1 MVERLCDFRENNLIS
16 PLGRG
21 ELEFVFGT
29 ENLKTILEKI
39 NNNKYGSY
47 LIGGAVGTGKS
58 SLINIVLGQAEKKIL
73 QVNIKFYSEI
83 DSNDN
88 FLRVVMEELIA
99 SIDKDT
105 SIVKGEELNR
115 KIAACKRWLYYDE
128 DEQNIEEQED
138 AQGEEAKAEVATGI
152 ESNISAGVKFSLSSF
167 FADLKARMTKE
178 KTKVEKSENRCKKII
193 TRSKREENRIEQII
207 SLINELNDVK
217 VVLVYDELDK
227 MNIDILET
235 WFAKYKNLFLEKN
248 FFNFFLVSNQMYA
261 RYSNSDFWMNPLYT
275 CFSGVYYMKLLGFE
289 DTLKY
294 CCMIFSNTLYG
305 RGLAIYYN
313 TLGNYRLINV
323 RTEDTYNYF
332 VAFKGYILKEII
344 KTIDELGYE
353 SHFHDILVG
362 RVKRV
367 IEAVTI
373 MKDTDIEAL
382 DQNWSDTYDVWPRCS
397 DIKNM
402 VIEEIRALDDKLLD
416 ETDGK
421 VRFNRYHFMEKSYD
435 IFETIQSR
443 GRDYGANV
451 DLSHIHVRDM
461 YRWIDAD
468 GFMMH
473 RQMTFLSKD
482 VRVKKVGENR
492 PENYGNILMK
502 IILANLHVREMQVVI
517 LERER
522 GNESFYIG
530 DIEYTG
536 IVFAKKEEYTV
547 AYYVDRG
554 SYKSE
559 CYRAIEEL
567 IEGAK
572 KIGVSVKSMKI
583 DKYMNVERDISEIIE
598 RYNKL

>member
-1 MVERLCDFRENNLIS
+1 M
-16 PLGRG
+16 
-21 ELEFVFGT
+21 
-29 ENLKTILEKI
+29 
-39 NNNKYGSY
+39 
-47 LIGGAVGTGKS
+47 
-58 SLINIVLGQAEKKIL
+58 

-152 ESNISAGVKFSLSSF
+152 ESNISAGVKFLLSSF

-275 CFSGVYYMKLLGFE
+275 CFSGIYYMKLLGFE

-435 IFETIQSR
+435 IFE
-443 GRDYGANV
+443 
-451 DLSHIHVRDM
+451 
-461 YRWIDAD
+461 
-468 GFMMH
+468 
-473 RQMTFLSKD
+473 
-482 VRVKKVGENR
+482 
-492 PENYGNILMK
+492 
-502 IILANLHVREMQVVI
+502 
-517 LERER
+517 
-522 GNESFYIG
+522 
-530 DIEYTG
+530 
-536 IVFAKKEEYTV
+536 
-547 AYYVDRG
+547 
-554 SYKSE
+554 
-559 CYRAIEEL
+559 C
-567 IEGAK
+567 
-572 KIGVSVKSMKI
+572 
-583 DKYMNVERDISEIIE
+583 
-598 RYNKL
+598 